1 MRCGAKTRGWRGL
14 GRRTDHG
21 SVALAIVPAPLCTTK
36 TTQFEGVR
44 CFSTAHHGH
53 ALVHTTAAR
62 ARRGRGGGPR
72 CGPPQRSPVHWRRC
86 DPSPQRSLPCSH
98 ARRSILRVGGRR
110 GRGGGGAWGHRGG
123 LVTTPAWRL
132 TTRAR
137 PAHAPRHHSAPCSRR
152 AALRWAFST
161 GSLGTAT
168 SAPRPKPHLPRD
180 LASIC
185 RLSPPP
191 PPRTTAS
198 TTADTIPDGSRANTD
213 RPSALHDCPPA

>member
-1 MRCGAKTRGWRGL
+1 
-14 GRRTDHG
+14 
-21 SVALAIVPAPLCTTK
+21 
-36 TTQFEGVR
+36 
-44 CFSTAHHGH
+44 
-53 ALVHTTAAR
+53 
-62 ARRGRGGGPR
+62 
-72 CGPPQRSPVHWRRC
+72 
-86 DPSPQRSLPCSH
+86 
-98 ARRSILRVGGRR
+98 
-110 GRGGGGAWGHRGG
+110 

-137 PAHAPRHHSAPCSRR
+137 PEHAPRHHSAPCSRR

-191 PPRTTAS
+191 PTRTTAS

-213 RPSALHDCPPA
+213 RPSALHDCPPARPPASAGRALPLWPSVDRREGERPTRGAKGRSVAPFRSCAASSVAFMRARPLRRKAVVASALTCRTNCVSEGGCTGYESCSFRIARSSFHMPGCGPCGTIHRVTDAHGQCPIRRVAG